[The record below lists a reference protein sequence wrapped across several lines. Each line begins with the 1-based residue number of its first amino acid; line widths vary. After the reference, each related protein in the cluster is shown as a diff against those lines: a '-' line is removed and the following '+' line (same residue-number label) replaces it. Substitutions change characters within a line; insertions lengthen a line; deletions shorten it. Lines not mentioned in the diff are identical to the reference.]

1 MTLPL
6 TDDGENFGPTEAP
19 PGQTVH
25 PRFMGMMPSYL
36 PGYVACKVKYCN
48 DRRIMI
54 YLQFC
59 IDKSRRAGRQL
70 GTDLASLDG
79 GVFSEKLMRV
89 DGHNCTEAGIVFTQ
103 NKT

>member
-6 TDDGENFGPTEAP
+6 TDDGETKAP

-36 PGYVACKVKYCN
+36 PGYVACKVKYCS
-48 DRRIMI
+48 RTMI

-59 IDKSRRAGRQL
+59 IDKSRRGLEDSYR
-70 GTDLASLDG
+70 SCK
-79 GVFSEKLMRV
+79 FE
-89 DGHNCTEAGIVFTQ
+89 
-103 NKT
+103 

>member
-1 MTLPL
+1 MIIHLNASLFTPACLTVDVLYLISLCPSWDVLSGQMPLRTVMTLPL
-6 TDDGENFGPTEAP
+6 TDDGENFGPIEAP

-59 IDKSRRAGRQL
+59 IDKS
-70 GTDLASLDG
+70 
-79 GVFSEKLMRV
+79 
-89 DGHNCTEAGIVFTQ
+89 
-103 NKT
+103 

>member
-6 TDDGENFGPTEAP
+6 TDDGENFEPTGAP

-36 PGYVACKVKYCN
+36 PGYVACKVKYYN
-48 DRRIMI
+48 DSRIMI

-59 IDKSRRAGRQL
+59 IDKSRRAERQL
-70 GTDLASLDG
+70 LILQVWMEAFSLK
-79 GVFSEKLMRV
+79 S
-89 DGHNCTEAGIVFTQ
+89 
-103 NKT
+103 